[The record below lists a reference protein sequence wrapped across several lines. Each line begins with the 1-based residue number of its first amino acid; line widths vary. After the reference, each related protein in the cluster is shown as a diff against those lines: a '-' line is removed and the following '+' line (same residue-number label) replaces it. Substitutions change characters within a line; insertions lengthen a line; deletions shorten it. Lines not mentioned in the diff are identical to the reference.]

1 MLSVPN
7 RVALGLLKLVARI
20 VVWIVRLL
28 MKVAG
33 AAIFATAVVFLL
45 DLVLLGDKSRAPRTT
60 PPNPSR
66 SR

>member
-20 VVWIVRLL
+20 VLWIVRLL

-33 AAIFATAVVFLL
+33 AAVFATVVVFLL
-45 DLVLLGDKSRAPRTT
+45 DLVLLGDKSRAPQRT

>member
-7 RVALGLLKLVARI
+7 RVALGLLKLIARI
-20 VVWIVRLL
+20 VLWIVRLL

-33 AAIFATAVVFLL
+33 AAIFATVVVFLL
-45 DLVLLGDKSRAPRTT
+45 DLVLLGDKSRAPQTT

>member
-7 RVALGLLKLVARI
+7 RVALGLLKLIARI
-20 VVWIVRLL
+20 VLWIMRLL

-45 DLVLLGDKSRAPRTT
+45 DLVLLGDKNRAPRTT

>member
-7 RVALGLLKLVARI
+7 RVALGLLKLIARI
-20 VVWIVRLL
+20 VLWIVRLL

-45 DLVLLGDKSRAPRTT
+45 DLVLLGDKSRAPQTT